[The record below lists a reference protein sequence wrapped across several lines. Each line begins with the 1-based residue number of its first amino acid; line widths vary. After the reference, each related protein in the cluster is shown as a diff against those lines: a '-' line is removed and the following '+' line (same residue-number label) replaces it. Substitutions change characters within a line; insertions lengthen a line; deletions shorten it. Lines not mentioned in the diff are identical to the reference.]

1 MNEPIVTIPRA
12 LKRLIGC
19 AFELPSGNIVR
30 VTRVEPD
37 KESGELLVQGVYDA
51 VVGDGFNSDETNTFA
66 MTPRFL
72 LANGAP
78 L

>member
-37 KESGELLVQGVYDA
+37 KESGELLVQGV
-51 VVGDGFNSDETNTFA
+51 
-66 MTPRFL
+66 
-72 LANGAP
+72 
-78 L
+78 